1 MLLTYDRMGG
11 LKVVLW
17 VIAVAVCIFLL
28 VPIIFIIALSFGS
41 SKWLAFPPPAWT
53 LRWYQ
58 DLATDPR
65 WLTAALTSLK
75 IGFLVTI
82 CSVLL
87 GVTASLAVIRG
98 RFPGRQFLRCL
109 FLTPM
114 VLPVVVFAVATYLL
128 FLRVGLG
135 GTLVGF
141 VIAHTVL
148 AFPFA
153 FITIS
158 TSLERFDKSIEDAAV
173 LCGAPPIVAF
183 LKITVPSIRLG
194 LLSAALFSFLISW
207 DEVVVAIFM
216 ASPELQTLPVLIWA
230 ALRQEL
236 SPTIAAASSILVLI
250 TLVLMMMIAA
260 LRRRLAE

>member
-65 WLTAALTSLK
+65 WLTAAFTSLK
-75 IGFLVTI
+75 IGLLVTI

-98 RFPGRQFLRCL
+98 RFPGRQFLRGL

-158 TSLERFDKSIEDAAV
+158 TSLESFDKSIEDAAV

>member
-98 RFPGRQFLRCL
+98 RFPGRQFLRGL

-250 TLVLMMMIAA
+250 TLLLMMMIAA

>member
-41 SKWLAFPPPAWT
+41 SKWLAFTPPAWT

-98 RFPGRQFLRCL
+98 RFPGRQFLRGL

>member
-17 VIAVAVCIFLL
+17 GIAVAVCIFLL

-65 WLTAALTSLK
+65 WLTAAFTSLK
-75 IGFLVTI
+75 IGLLVTI
-82 CSVLL
+82 CSMLL

-98 RFPGRQFLRCL
+98 RFPGRQFLRGL

-135 GTLVGF
+135 GTLIGF

-158 TSLERFDKSIEDAAV
+158 TSLENFDKSIEDAAV

-250 TLVLMMMIAA
+250 TLVLMMLIAA

>member
-98 RFPGRQFLRCL
+98 RFPGRQFLRGL

>member
-17 VIAVAVCIFLL
+17 GIAVAVCIFLL

-65 WLTAALTSLK
+65 WLTAAFTSLK
-75 IGFLVTI
+75 IGLLVTI

-98 RFPGRQFLRCL
+98 RFPGRQFLRGL

-135 GTLVGF
+135 GTLIGF

-158 TSLERFDKSIEDAAV
+158 TSLENFDKSIEDAAV

-250 TLVLMMMIAA
+250 TLGVMMLIAA

>member
-1 MLLTYDRMGG
+1 MLLTYDRLGG
-11 LKVVLW
+11 LKVLLWGVTVL
-17 VIAVAVCIFLL
+17 VCIFLL
-28 VPIIFIIALSFGS
+28 VPIVFIIALSFGS

-58 DLATDPR
+58 ELAADPR
-65 WLTAALTSLK
+65 WLVAALTSLK
-75 IGFLVTI
+75 IGILVTI

-87 GVTASLAVIRG
+87 GLTASLAVIRG
-98 RFPGRQFLRCL
+98 RFPGRRFLQGL

-135 GTLVGF
+135 GTLTGF

-158 TSLERFDKSIEDAAV
+158 NALEAFDKSIEDAAV
-173 LCGAPPIVAF
+173 LCGAPPLTAF

-194 LLSAALFSFLISW
+194 LFSAALFSFLISW

-236 SPTIAAASSILVLI
+236 SPTIAAASSLLVLV
-250 TLVLMMMIAA
+250 TLVLMTMIAA
-260 LRRRLAE
+260 VRRRLAG